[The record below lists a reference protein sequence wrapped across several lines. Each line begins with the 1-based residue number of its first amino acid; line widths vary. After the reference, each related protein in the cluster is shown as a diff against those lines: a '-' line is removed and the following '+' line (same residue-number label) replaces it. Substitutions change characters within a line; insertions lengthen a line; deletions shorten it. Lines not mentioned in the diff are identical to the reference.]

1 MHVLIFDGYDEMDE
15 AQQRIFEKR
24 LKEFSNNEPEVRIVI
39 TSRKNYRQQI
49 KDNKLKLFSDF
60 SVYVLNALEEKNI
73 RNYLASK
80 NIDVNHFLKCT
91 QSKNVYPLVY
101 NPFYFM
107 YLYDIYKDT
116 HKLPNKNNLMKSICD
131 KAFDLDDEKYN
142 GL

>member
-60 SVYVLNALEEKNI
+60 SVYVLNALEEKKLEI
-73 RNYLASK
+73 
-80 NIDVNHFLKCT
+80 IW
-91 QSKNVYPLVY
+91 LVR
-101 NPFYFM
+101 
-107 YLYDIYKDT
+107 I
-116 HKLPNKNNLMKSICD
+116 
-131 KAFDLDDEKYN
+131 
-142 GL
+142 